1 MFPKR
6 NFAINKYIVMES
18 DNDINIIN
26 RYGKLLSFWKKTDN
40 NKMTNVVFIADDVL
54 DFILTK

>member
-1 MFPKR
+1 M
-6 NFAINKYIVMES
+6 ILI
-18 DNDINIIN
+18 
-26 RYGKLLSFWKKTDN
+26 LSIDTVSYCLFEKKTDN

>member
-1 MFPKR
+1 M
-6 NFAINKYIVMES
+6 NKYIVMES

>member
-26 RYGKLLSFWKKTDN
+26 RYGKLLSFWKKIDN